1 MDVSI
6 YNGERKRMDSNSF
19 SPLERFMLLKKVI
32 IKNTRTR
39 LCSHTHT
46 LCTVFFSLCSIT
58 HGSGGGGGGGGGR
71 GGSFVFSTAR
81 E

>member
-6 YNGERKRMDSNSF
+6 YNGERKRMDSILF
-19 SPLERFMLLKKVI
+19 LFVGAFHQIKKSHW

-58 HGSGGGGGGGGGR
+58 HGSGGGGGGGR